1 MKKRAFPKT
10 KKLIVANWKMNPES
24 FKEAKKIF
32 DLLRKKKFNAN
43 KIVTVI
49 CPPYLF
55 ENELAKSY
63 RSNKIKF
70 GFQDVHF
77 ENDEKSTGEIST
89 EMAKN
94 SKVEYVLVG
103 HSERRQIG
111 ETNEVISKKIKKCL
125 DEKIT
130 PILCIGEDERHEN
143 GDYLNLIKEQIIES
157 LSDIPK
163 TRVHD
168 VVIAY
173 EPVWAVGKGKNSMDS
188 HELHQMT
195 IFIKKILVS
204 LYGKKIAME
213 LPILYG
219 GSVDADN
226 ALELIKQGQVDGLLV
241 GRSSLNPHVFGDILK
256 NLS

>member
-10 KKLIVANWKMNPES
+10 KKLVVANWKMNPDS
-24 FKEAKKIF
+24 FKDAKKIF
-32 DLLRKKKFNAN
+32 DLLKKKKFNSN
-43 KIVTVI
+43 KVVTVI

-70 GFQDVHF
+70 GFQNVHF
-77 ENDEKSTGEIST
+77 DDDEKSTGEISA

-94 SKVEYVLVG
+94 SKAEYVLVG

-111 ETNEVISKKIKKCL
+111 ETNEIVSKKIKKCL
-125 DEKIT
+125 DKKIT
-130 PILCIGEDERHEN
+130 PILCVGENERNEN
-143 GDYLNLIKEQIIES
+143 GDYLKIIKEQIVES
-157 LSDIPK
+157 LSGIPK
-163 TRVHD
+163 NKISEI
-168 VVIAY
+168 VIAY

-188 HELHQMT
+188 HELYQMT

-204 LYGKKIAME
+204 LYDKKIAME

-256 NLS
+256 KLS

>member
-32 DLLRKKKFNAN
+32 AQLKKKNFNTN
-43 KIVTVI
+43 KIIPVI

-55 ENELAKSY
+55 EDQLAQTY
-63 RSNKIKF
+63 RGNKFKF
-70 GFQDVHF
+70 GFQDIHF
-77 ENDEKSTGEIST
+77 ESDEKSTGEIST

-94 SKVEYVLVG
+94 SKVEYVIVG
-103 HSERRQIG
+103 HSERRQNG
-111 ETNEVISKKIKKCL
+111 ETNEIISKKIKKCL
-125 DEKIT
+125 DNKLT
-130 PILCIGEDERHEN
+130 PILCIGENERDDN
-143 GDYLNLIKEQIIES
+143 GKYLRLIEEQLVES
-157 LSDIPK
+157 LSEIPK
-163 TRVHD
+163 TRISE

-173 EPVWAVGKGKNSMDS
+173 EPIWAVGKGKNSMDVR
-188 HELHQMT
+188 ELHQMN

-213 LPILYG
+213 VPILYG

-226 ALELIKQGQVDGLLV
+226 SIDLINYGEVNGLLV
-241 GRSSLNPHVFGDILK
+241 GRASLNPHIFGDILK
-256 NLS
+256 SLS